1 VRILVTAGPTRE
13 PLDDVRF
20 LSNPSSGKMGFA
32 CARAA
37 RRAGHDVTLV
47 TGPVVLPDPA
57 GLRTLRVT
65 TAQEMRRAVFGVF
78 PRTDAVIMTAAVG
91 DYRPA
96 RRLQGKLKK
105 SSGPLTLRLVRTPD
119 ILRELGRRKGR
130 RILVGFALEVQDA
143 VHQAFL
149 KYKRKNLDLVV
160 LNGPATFGSERMNC
174 AVYRREELL
183 KRFVRARKDEVA
195 RWLVARM
202 GELAGSSSRG
212 RTAGLPGRRSQLL

>member
-47 TGPVVLPDPA
+47 TGPVELRDLS

-65 TAQEMRRAVFGVF
+65 TAREMRRAVFGVF
-78 PRTDAVIMTAAVG
+78 PRVDAVIMTAAVG

-96 RRLQGKLKK
+96 RKLRGKLKK
-105 SSGPLTLRLVRTPD
+105 STGAFTLRLVRTPD
-119 ILRELGRRKGR
+119 ILREMGRRKGR
-130 RILVGFALEVQDA
+130 RILVGFALEVKDA
-143 VHQAFL
+143 VHQAWI

-160 LNGPATFGSERMNC
+160 LNGPATFGSGRMNC

-183 KRFVRARKDEVA
+183 KRFVRARKEAVA
-195 RWLVARM
+195 AWLVDRV
-202 GELAGSSSRG
+202 GELARSASRG
-212 RTAGLPGRRSQLL
+212 GTGVLREGGS